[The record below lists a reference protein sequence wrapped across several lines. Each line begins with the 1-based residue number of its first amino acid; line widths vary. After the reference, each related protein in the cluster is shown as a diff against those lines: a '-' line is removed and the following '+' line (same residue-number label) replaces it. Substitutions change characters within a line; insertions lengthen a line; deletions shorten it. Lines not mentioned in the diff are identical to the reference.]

1 MDKDRLKRLCETV
14 LETSYSGVT
23 ITEFDMT
30 PTFKYDDELSKWVPN
45 SFTLFIQVKTSEF
58 PRNIQSTLEGYIG
71 LECCVDFL

>member
-23 ITEFDMT
+23 ISEFDMT
-30 PTFKYDDELSKWVPN
+30 PTFKYDDELSEWVPN
-45 SFTLFIQVKTSEF
+45 SFTLFIQVRTSEF
-58 PRNIQSTLEGYIG
+58 SRNIQSTLEGYIG